1 MIRET
6 IREICVLSII
16 LGTVC
21 SIAPESPVKTV
32 MAILSSLILMLVI
45 LEPVATLDMSA
56 YAASMAK
63 YHEMEKRLSAEG
75 EEMNERLNR
84 MVIEEEYRA
93 YIRDKAKEQGID
105 LEDIRLEMS
114 WNTDGYWMPT
124 GAELYLGGGGENM
137 PRLGSIIE
145 SELGISREKQK
156 CIIVH

>member
-1 MIRET
+1 MATMRDIKR
-6 IREICVLSII
+6 RKASI
-16 LGTVC
+16 
-21 SIAPESPVKTV
+21 ESTQQITKA
-32 MAILSSLILMLVI
+32 MKL
-45 LEPVATLDMSA
+45 VATVKLQKS
-56 YAASMAK
+56 
-63 YHEMEKRLSAEG
+63 RT
-75 EEMNERLNR
+75 
-84 MVIEEEYRA
+84 
-93 YIRDKAKEQGID
+93 KAKEQGID